1 MLALAHFPFHATWMN
16 KYTTFWSTYCEN
28 FLSSLSFKATCKY
41 GWNEVI
47 IYFWLWLTYLASWYV
62 NRAWLLPP
70 FSAGLMELPYGLKC
84 ELREG
89 AGAPLV
95 CDMGDRT
102 NSLCSLL
109 VPSGCGWAGLLM
121 QHFPLTMFGSPN
133 CMTIWVQ
140 QNLPS
145 NEKFHRLGYLVP
157 PVTYSVSA
165 SD

>member
-1 MLALAHFPFHATWMN
+1 MKIFSLHSHSRPPVSMAGMKSSYIFGFDSHIWPVDMSTELDSFLLLFQLVLWNSHMAL
-16 KYTTFWSTYCEN
+16 S
-28 FLSSLSFKATCKY
+28 
-41 GWNEVI
+41 V
-47 IYFWLWLTYLASWYV
+47 
-62 NRAWLLPP
+62 
-70 FSAGLMELPYGLKC
+70 
-84 ELREG
+84 REG

-95 CDMGDRT
+95 CDMGDWT

-121 QHFPLTMFGSPN
+121 QNFPLTMFGSPN

-157 PVTYSVSA
+157 PGHIFCFCQWLEIGRNCFSKNI
-165 SD
+165 